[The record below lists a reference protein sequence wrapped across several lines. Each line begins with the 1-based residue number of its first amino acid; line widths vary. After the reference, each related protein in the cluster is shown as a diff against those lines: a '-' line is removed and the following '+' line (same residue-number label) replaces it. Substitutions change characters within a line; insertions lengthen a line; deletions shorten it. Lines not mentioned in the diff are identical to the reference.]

1 MKSVK
6 AYMLQQ
12 GEKVI
17 YLPYLALRI
26 LAVSY
31 APEAKDWRYLLG
43 ETKQP
48 KRYELRY
55 RSDMD
60 SNETTVFFYHH

>member
-1 MKSVK
+1 
-6 AYMLQQ
+6 MLQQ

-55 RSDMD
+55 
-60 SNETTVFFYHH
+60 